1 MKRSYSVHLNDAFC
15 LSLFVAGLFGFVLGF
30 VGMIMYDGPV
40 VRQSGMFQGY
50 NTITCTV
57 VVLQVVQLVSYF
69 SVVFCVECAV
79 KDTVI
84 YVQALGGLV
93 VAMVIKYA
101 DNILKGFATSLS
113 IIISALISYLVLE
126 DFNPTR

>member
-1 MKRSYSVHLNDAFC
+1 
-15 LSLFVAGLFGFVLGF
+15 
-30 VGMIMYDGPV
+30 MIMYDGPV
-40 VRQSGMFQGY
+40 VKQSGMFQGY

-57 VVLQVVQLVSYF
+57 VVLQVLLLVSYF
-69 SVVFCVECAV
+69 SVGICVEYAV
-79 KDTVI
+79 KDTVV

-113 IIISALISYLVLE
+113 IIISALISYLVLD
-126 DFNPTR
+126 DFNPTRWEQSRTFISHSVT